1 MYKCIKTVKFF
12 NDEVLFIEGFNYEF
26 DSFEDGIYYMIA
38 ENGFNVP
45 FEDDFQECYGYI
57 SI

>member
-12 NDEVLFIEGFNYEF
+12 NDEVLFIEGFDYEF

-38 ENGFNVP
+38 ENGFSVP
-45 FEDDFQECYGYI
+45 FENDFLECFKI
-57 SI
+57 